1 MADGLLNKKVAFII
15 QARMQS
21 TRLPGKILM
30 PLPLG
35 CGKPLLSWIID
46 ELKLSKYNSEISIA
60 TSINPENDVL
70 VSFCEQ
76 NQVGCFRGEEEDVLS
91 RFTAIAKNGN
101 YDCIVRLTADN
112 PIMDCAILDET
123 LSHHFK
129 EANDYTN
136 TVGLPTGMN
145 FEVISTATLLDLENY
160 SLTAADREH
169 VTLFIRNSNKYRLG
183 VYTPMVNPLLKT
195 LRLTVDY
202 PSDYALLSSILSQT
216 VADKNQ
222 KGIKLVEQTFD
233 LYPWLFETNSTN
245 FQKKNYATLAEE
257 LEHVK
262 PILEQLEFK
271 KTLSLLDSQTPQK

>member
-1 MADGLLNKKVAFII
+1 MVDGLQNKKIAFII

-76 NQVGCFRGEEEDVLS
+76 NQVRCFRGEEEDVLS
-91 RFTAIAKNGN
+91 RFTAITKNGN

-129 EANDYTN
+129 EANDYTS

-145 FEVISTATLLDLENY
+145 FEMISTNALLDLQNY
-160 SLTAADREH
+160 SLTATDREH
-169 VTLFIRNSNKYRLG
+169 VTLFIRNSDKYRLG
-183 VYTPMVNPLLKT
+183 VYTPMINPLLKT
-195 LRLTVDY
+195 LRLTVDN
-202 PSDYALLSSILSQT
+202 PSDYTLLSSILSQT

-222 KGIKLVEQTFD
+222 KGIKLIEKTFN

-245 FQKKNYATLAEE
+245 FQKVQFNEVSQE
-257 LEHVK
+257 VK
-262 PILEQLEFK
+262 VAIDFLNQFDFNRAADLLK
-271 KTLSLLDSQTPQK
+271 KLNE

>member
-1 MADGLLNKKVAFII
+1 MVDGLLNKKVAFII

-21 TRLPGKILM
+21 TRLPGKILI

-46 ELKLSKYNSEISIA
+46 EVKKSKHTHEIIIA
-60 TSINPENDVL
+60 TSVNQANDVL

-76 NQVGCFRGEEEDVLS
+76 NNVSYFRGDEDDVLS
-91 RFTAIAKNGN
+91 RFTTIAKKGA

-112 PIMDCAILDET
+112 PILDCTILDET
-123 LSHHFK
+123 IAEHFNK
-129 EANDYTN
+129 ANDYTN
-136 TVGLPTGMN
+136 TDGLPTGMN
-145 FEVISTATLLDLENY
+145 FEVISTATLLDLENH

-169 VTLFIRNSNKYRLG
+169 VTLFVKNSGKYSIG
-183 VYTPMVNPLLKT
+183 VYQPTVNPLLKT

-202 PSDYALLSSILSQT
+202 PSDYALLSSILAQS
-216 VADKNQ
+216 VLDENQ
-222 KGIKLVEQTFD
+222 RGIKLVEQTFH
-233 LYPWLFETNSTN
+233 LYTWLFETNSTN

-271 KTLSLLDSQTPQK
+271 KIVSLLDSQTPQK